1 MYKFEFSEICM
12 FIFVMFYTEHQ
23 QGGEKGWMQK
33 GGGGACEVDKYLC
46 YARNNK
52 STLLYA
58 NISIIVVR
66 EVRVVT

>member
-1 MYKFEFSEICM
+1 M

-23 QGGEKGWMQK
+23 QGGEEGWMQK
-33 GGGGACEVDKYLC
+33 GGTQTFC
-46 YARNNK
+46 YAQNNK
-52 STLLYA
+52 LILLYA